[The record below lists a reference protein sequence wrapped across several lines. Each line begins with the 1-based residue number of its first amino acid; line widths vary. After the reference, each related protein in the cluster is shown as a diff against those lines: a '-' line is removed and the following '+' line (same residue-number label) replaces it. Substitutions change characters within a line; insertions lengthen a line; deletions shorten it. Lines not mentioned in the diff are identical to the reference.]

1 MLSFSF
7 PEPYIL
13 LLVVLA
19 GMFLLFT
26 LNKVRYDFVAL
37 GALVVLVS
45 FGVIPQE
52 TMFSGFADTAV
63 ITIVS
68 VFIFSKGLVYSGLI
82 DYVSTQVLKLSK
94 QPGIELLILML
105 LTGLLSGFINNV
117 AAISLMIPI
126 AVRIAKRHNRALS
139 IFLIPLAFSSL
150 LGGLSTSIG
159 TPANIIISAEREKV
173 LGEAFNFFDFAYVGY
188 PLTLLGIIF
197 LGIVGWHLIPK
208 RRQGSL
214 KKELFEIKDYITE
227 VQIPHESPYVQK
239 SLKSIESATV
249 GNVNVLKL
257 IREKEVIQAPSQFE
271 VLKGGDILLLQSDS
285 EALETLLNRTQLR
298 LMGSKAVSEELLGA
312 DDEVS
317 SIEAVVEHNSPI
329 IDKSFKTLGIR
340 TTYGI
345 NLLAVAREN
354 ETIHTRLA
362 NTTFKAGDV
371 LLLRGKSETLDEA
384 IKPLGILPLMAHE
397 LRIGEPRKIA
407 LALIIML
414 GAVLSSTLFTIPV
427 HLSFLVAAMAMVFTN
442 ILPVQQVYNSIEWKV
457 VVLIG
462 TLITIGKAFETTGS
476 AHFIANFLTENL
488 VDFSPLLII
497 GSVLVI
503 TTLVSNAIDG
513 VAVAVVFA
521 PVAILIAQG
530 LGASPDPFLMA
541 VSVGASTGFLTPFS
555 AQPNALVM
563 GPAGYAFSDY
573 AKVGGFLS
581 FIIVLI
587 ATPLIVYFWPLYSF

>member
-1 MLSFSF
+1 
-7 PEPYIL
+7 
-13 LLVVLA
+13 
-19 GMFLLFT
+19 MFLLFT
-26 LNKVRYDFVAL
+26 LNKVRYDFVAM
-37 GALVVLVS
+37 GALVVLVA
-45 FGVIPQE
+45 FGVIPHE

-68 VFIFSKGLVYSGLI
+68 VFVFSKGLVYSGLI
-82 DYVSTQVLKLSK
+82 DFVSNQVLKLSK
-94 QPGIELLILML
+94 KPGVELFILML
-105 LTGLLSGFINNV
+105 LTGVLSGFINNI

-126 AVRIAKRHNRALS
+126 AVRIAKRHNRPLS

-159 TPANIIISAEREKV
+159 SPANIVISGEREKV
-173 LGEAFNFFDFAYVGY
+173 LGEAFNFFDFAFVGY

-197 LGIVGWHLIPK
+197 LGIVGWNLMPK

-214 KKELFEIKDYITE
+214 KKELFEVKDYITE
-227 VQIPHESPYVQK
+227 VQIPHESSYINK
-239 SLKSIESATV
+239 SLRSIESATE

-257 IREKEVIQAPSQFE
+257 IRAKGVIQTPSQFE
-271 VLKGGDILLLQSDS
+271 VLKGGDVLLLQADS
-285 EALETLLNRTQLR
+285 EALEMLLNKTQLR

-329 IDKSFKTLGIR
+329 IDKSFKTLGIH

-345 NLLAVAREN
+345 NLLAVARES
-354 ETIHTRLA
+354 ETIHTRLT
-362 NTTFKAGDV
+362 NTRFKAGDV
-371 LLLRGKSETLDEA
+371 LLLRGKSETLNEA
-384 IKPLGILPLMAHE
+384 IKPLGILPLMEHD
-397 LRIGEPRKIA
+397 LRIGEPRKIV

-414 GAVLSSTLFTIPV
+414 GAVLSSTIFALPV
-427 HLSFLVAAMAMVFTN
+427 HLSFLIAAMAMVFTS
-442 ILPVQQVYNSIEWKV
+442 ILPVQEVYSSIEWKV

-462 TLITIGKAFETTGS
+462 TLITIGKAFEATGS
-476 AHFIANFLTENL
+476 AHFIAHFLIENL
-488 VDFSPLLII
+488 RDFSPLLII
-497 GSVLVI
+497 GSVLII

-521 PVAILIAQG
+521 PVAILLAQG

-541 VSVGASTGFLTPFS
+541 VSIGASTGFLTPFG

-563 GPAGYAFSDY
+563 GPAGYTFGDY
-573 AKVGGFLS
+573 AKVGGLLS
-581 FIIVLI
+581 CIIILV
-587 ATPLIVYFWPLYSF
+587 ATPLIVYFWPLYSL